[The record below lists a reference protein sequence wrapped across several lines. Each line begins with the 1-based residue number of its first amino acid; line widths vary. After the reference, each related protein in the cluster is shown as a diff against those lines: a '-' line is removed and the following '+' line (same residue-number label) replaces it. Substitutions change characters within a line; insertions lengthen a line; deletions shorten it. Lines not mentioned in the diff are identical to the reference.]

1 MAAPYDG
8 KSILIVDDDTDI
20 LTAIEAAFKDCGA
33 DIMTA
38 TDGNTA
44 TAMAQEK
51 NPDLMIL
58 DAMLPQRSGFLVLEK
73 LKAKKPRGSKPYVIM
88 ITANTGKRHQAWAES
103 LGADGY
109 INKPFRM
116 ERLIQSA
123 EALLAKDQG

>member
-1 MAAPYDG
+1 MAEPFDG

-20 LTAIEAAFKDCGA
+20 LGAIEAIFKEKGA
-33 DIMTA
+33 TILTA

-44 TAMAQEK
+44 VNMAGEK
-51 NPDLMIL
+51 APDLLIL

-88 ITANTGKRHQAWAES
+88 ITANTGKRHQQWAES

-123 EALLAKDQG
+123 EALLAKG